1 MNNWIHFISDNFYG
15 SYYKCEIE
23 YLKFWAIRSPFFC
36 YSIKIFLLIFDA
48 EANLP
53 DIRSGSGPYLRQS
66 RPLTQGESANMN
78 DTALVRN
85 VRQDYSL

>member
-1 MNNWIHFISDNFYG
+1 MNNWINFISDNLYG
-15 SYYKCEIE
+15 SYYICEFE
-23 YLKFWAIRSPFFC
+23 YLKFWVIHSPFFC

-66 RPLTQGESANMN
+66 RPQTQGASANMN